1 MTTMT
6 TKMTLRTWGALTLD
20 AALTTAADVAPR
32 RALRARTW
40 GALAL
45 SAMLAGCGTL
55 PAAPATKVSE
65 QRVSGKKTTSRA
77 TSAAKPMQAGP
88 GSRAAT
94 GAAAMQKGLAPAA
107 AAQAASPM
115 GLPPVLGAQAPS
127 QAGAPA
133 SPRVDAAP
141 AAADGS
147 NTRAVTVVAPPPAGT
162 RIFVVRDYA
171 DNVVDAA
178 FTPESGDLT
187 WTLRAP
193 ADGLIV
199 GKVKL
204 VFAGGDAPVT
214 LEVTP
219 DQLSLPARLSGET
232 RLALPFALEAAL
244 PAFKGALG
252 KQVTL
257 TATFSDAAGQAV
269 LGADGQPL
277 QLGAPI
283 QVM

>member
-1 MTTMT
+1 MMM
-6 TKMTLRTWGALTLD
+6 TKMTFRTWGALALD

-32 RALRARTW
+32 RTLRARTW

-55 PAAPATKVSE
+55 PVAPATKVSE

-77 TSAAKPMQAGP
+77 ASAAKPMQAGP
-88 GSRAAT
+88 SSRAAT
-94 GAAAMQKGLAPAA
+94 STAAMQKGLAPAA

-115 GLPPVLGAQAPS
+115 SLPPVLGAQATS
-127 QAGAPA
+127 QAGA
-133 SPRVDAAP
+133 
-141 AAADGS
+141 AAAAGDGPS
-147 NTRAVTVVAPPPAGT
+147 TRAVTVVVPPPTGT
-162 RIFVVRDYA
+162 RVFVVRDYA

-219 DQLSLPARLSGET
+219 DQLSLPARLAGET

-244 PAFKGALG
+244 PAFKGAVG

-269 LGADGQPL
+269 LAADGEPL
-277 QLGAPI
+277 RLDAPI